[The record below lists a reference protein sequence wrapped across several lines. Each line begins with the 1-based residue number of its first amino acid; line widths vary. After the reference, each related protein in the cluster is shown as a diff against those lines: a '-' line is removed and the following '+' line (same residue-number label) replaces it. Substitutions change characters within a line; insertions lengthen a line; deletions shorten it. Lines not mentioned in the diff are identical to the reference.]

1 MGKSAPSAPA
11 APDPAQTAAAQG
23 AINKETAITQAQL
36 NRNNQYTPYGQ
47 SIWTKSGG
55 GFDQQAW
62 ADDMA
67 RWNSGSGHGGLTSDP
82 TLRKNDY
89 QLTPEYTQTVTLSPE
104 QQRLYDLQNQAQQ
117 KLGVTANEQLG
128 RLQSSLATP
137 LNYDGLPEQVYKIG
151 DYAAD
156 RSRVEDALLQR
167 MNPQLDRDQAALEQ
181 RLANQ
186 GIALGSQA
194 YGTAMQQAAQQRN
207 DARYGAIN
215 QAGSEQ
221 QRLIQQA
228 MAQAAMQN
236 QARQQGIQERT
247 SLRTQPLN
255 EISALMSGSQV
266 TNPQFASTPQVQVQ
280 PADYQGAANL
290 QYQGQLAQYNAANQA
305 NQGMMGGL
313 FGLGGAALGNSGV
326 TGAIGSAIGALPF
339 FSDIRLKRDIVKTG
353 TWRGFNKYLFRYLWD
368 DAVYEGVMAQ
378 EVEKTRPDAV
388 KEVGGFKT
396 VNYAVL

>member
-1 MGKSAPSAPA
+1 
-11 APDPAQTAAAQG
+11 
-23 AINKETAITQAQL
+23 
-36 NRNNQYTPYGQ
+36 
-47 SIWTKSGG
+47 
-55 GFDQQAW
+55 
-62 ADDMA
+62 MA
-67 RWNSGSGHGGLTSDP
+67 RWNSGAGHGGLTSDP

-89 QLTPEYTQTVTLSPE
+89 QLTPTYSQTVTLSPE

-117 KLGVTANEQLG
+117 KLGNTANEQLG

-137 LNYDGLPEQVYKIG
+137 LNYDGLPTQVYQLG
-151 DYAAD
+151 DYATD
-156 RSRVEDALLQR
+156 RNRVEDALLQR

-221 QRLIQQA
+221 ARLIQQA

-266 TNPQFASTPQVQVQ
+266 QNPQFASTPQVQVQ

-313 FGLGGAALGNSGV
+313 FGLGGAALTAGLPFLG
-326 TGAIGSAIGALPF
+326 GIGAAAGGASGIASAGNLAAMSLPM

-353 TWRGFNKYLFRYLWD
+353 TWRGFNKYLFRYLWS

-378 EVEKTRPDAV
+378 EVERTRPDAI
-388 KEVGGFKT
+388 KEIGGFKA

>member
-1 MGKSAPSAPA
+1 
-11 APDPAQTAAAQG
+11 
-23 AINKETAITQAQL
+23 
-36 NRNNQYTPYGQ
+36 
-47 SIWTKSGG
+47 
-55 GFDQQAW
+55 
-62 ADDMA
+62 MA
-67 RWNSGSGHGGLTSDP
+67 RWNSGAGHGGLTSDP

-89 QLTPEYTQTVTLSPE
+89 QLTPTYSQTVTLSPE

-117 KLGVTANEQLG
+117 KLGNTANEQLG

-137 LNYDGLPEQVYKIG
+137 LNYDGLPEQVYQLG
-151 DYAAD
+151 DYATD
-156 RSRVEDALLQR
+156 RNRVEDALLQR

-221 QRLIQQA
+221 ARLIQQA

-266 TNPQFASTPQVQVQ
+266 QNPQFASTPQVQVQ

-313 FGLGGAALGNSGV
+313 FGLGGAALGNSRV

-339 FSDIRLKRDIVKTG
+339 FSDVRLKRDIVKTG
-353 TWRGFNKYLFRYLWD
+353 TWRGFNKYLFRYLWS

-378 EVEKTRPDAV
+378 EVERTRPDAI
-388 KEVGGFKT
+388 KEIGGFKA